1 MSPVSFVKTTKS
13 YEAELITIIRQIA
26 YDFGILP
33 YACQIIRG
41 LPLKH
46 TRFADWVTLLVPR
59 DFFPPCRGP
68 GAQFSLGTS
77 LNDSDCSHWE
87 ELSGGTTRLPWVA
100 SRKPEERIL
109 EVEKY
114 PRDLQMFQHTSLAL
128 ISV

>member
-1 MSPVSFVKTTKS
+1 MT
-13 YEAELITIIRQIA
+13 YETSHLLIGGDYFQ
-26 YDFGILP
+26 GES
-33 YACQIIRG
+33 
-41 LPLKH
+41 
-46 TRFADWVTLLVPR
+46 PR
-59 DFFPPCRGP
+59 DFFPPCRAP

-87 ELSGGTTRLPWVA
+87 KLSGGITRLPWVA